1 LNDSPLCNWLD
12 PLLQRRKQ
20 LVRINGL
27 GDVVVHS
34 CLKALLFIAGH
45 GMGRHRDNRYW
56 ILEDE
61 SSSESLS
68 LSFELSALFPHSSS
82 SILQL
87 I

>member
-1 LNDSPLCNWLD
+1 
-12 PLLQRRKQ
+12 
-20 LVRINGL
+20 
-27 GDVVVHS
+27 VVVHS

-68 LSFELSALFPHSSS
+68 LSFELSAFGSLPSFQFFNFIIDLKSSRF
-82 SILQL
+82 
-87 I
+87 